1 MLDYDQFTD
10 PLSGSRGASH
20 PNPMF
25 DYLTGFTPR
34 KLKDL
39 FRQAEYI
46 GFNSAHIYGTVRKFG
61 EYPITRFVYETSGE
75 AERKRHER
83 LFEKQ
88 LRLKGFLTLVSF
100 DVWLTGNSFVSLYE
114 PIKRDLQCPYCHTRE
129 DVCVARYSFNL
140 DRLEFRHDCRQCNRQ
155 RVLSRVIDEPLRD
168 PAKLKLIRWDPKL
181 IDIDANPITG
191 ECVYYY
197 TIPRALVAD
206 VRAGNRNKIN
216 HMPMEFLAAMKEK
229 KAFKFAENAIYH
241 MRMPG
246 PAGVESQWGYP
257 PITAAIKMFFFAS
270 VLRRANEAIAL
281 EHITPFRVM
290 HPLAASGQGDPLTT
304 INLQRWRQE
313 LETNYRAFRRD
324 PLRLMFSPIPVGVQN
339 VGGEG
344 KTLLTLGELQQAE
357 ENIVLSLG
365 VPIEFLKGGLG
376 QTRGEITL
384 RMIENQ
390 LRVHIENL
398 NGLIEWVEER
408 ASSFL
413 RWGSIPMKLAD
424 FKMVD
429 DDVNKQFKAQMWQAG
444 AVSKT
449 TMADAIDLDLAH
461 ERKMMKQEALDDAR
475 SQAET
480 QIELQKQQQSLSL
493 QSRQQAIRSSGGQSY
508 DPAQVFAANSPLAEE
523 LAGMDPGTRQ
533 SRLDQIKTEDG
544 VAYAVLRVLLEQI
557 QQNQEQEMKA
567 QAKQGSAPGEA
578 IP

>member
-1 MLDYDQFTD
+1 MQDFDTFSD
-10 PLSGSRGASH
+10 PLSGSRNASH

-25 DYLTGFTPR
+25 DYLTGFAPR

-61 EYPITRFVYETSGE
+61 EYPITRFVYETNGDVE
-75 AERKRHER
+75 KTRHEK
-83 LFEKQ
+83 LFEKE

-114 PIKRDLQCPYCHTRE
+114 PIKRDLQCTHCKTRE
-129 DVCVARYSFNL
+129 DICSATYAFNL
-140 DRLEFRHDCRQCNRQ
+140 DRLEFRHDCRQCKKLK
-155 RVLSRVIDEPLRD
+155 VISKVIDEPLRD
-168 PAKLKLIRWDPKL
+168 SSKLKLIRWDPKL

-197 TIPRALVAD
+197 TIPRSLVAD
-206 VRAGNRNKIN
+206 VRAGNKNKIN
-216 HMPMEFLAAMKEK
+216 HTPMEFLAAMKEK
-229 KAFKFAENAIYH
+229 KAFRFVDGAIHH

-257 PITAAIKMFFFAS
+257 PITAAIKMFYFAS
-270 VLRRANEAIAL
+270 VLRKANEAIAL

-313 LETNYRAFRRD
+313 LETNYKAFRRD
-324 PLRLMFSPIPVGVQN
+324 PLRIMFSPIPVGVQN
-339 VGGEG
+339 IGGEG

-390 LRVHIENL
+390 LRVHIETL
-398 NGLIEWVEER
+398 NALIEWVEGR

-413 RWGSIPMKLAD
+413 RWGSVPMKLAD

-429 DDVNKQFKAQMWQAG
+429 DEAGKQFKAQLWAQG
-444 AVSKT
+444 QVSNT
-449 TMADAIDLDLAH
+449 TMADTGDVDLRH
-461 ERKMMKQEALDDAR
+461 ERKQRKQDALDDAR
-475 SQAET
+475 MEAET
-480 QIELQKQQQSLSL
+480 QIALQKQQQDLSM
-493 QSRQQAIRSSGGQSY
+493 QSQQQAIRSSGGQSY
-508 DPAQVFAANSPLAEE
+508 DPAQVFAANTPLAEE
-523 LAGMDPGTRQ
+523 LMGMDPGTRQ

-544 VAYAVLRVLLEQI
+544 VAYAVLRVLVEQI
-557 QQNQEQEMKA
+557 QQNQEAEMKA
-567 QAKQGSAPGEA
+567 QAKAPQ
-578 IP
+578 